1 MISGLSSSILH
12 DYATYVGSSKQ
23 FSTKDMFET
32 LSKELGGDGE
42 TLTKGDLGAFIKK
55 NSNDMSPTKLKALE
69 TLQSSWST
77 ISGGADSISFDNMKG
92 YTSFLGLIYTSD
104 RTTSKSSTSS
114 TLSANSSSS
123 DFSSAKSRINDY
135 LVSSAVA
142 GKTSTK
148 ESVMSAYLKDLLAK
162 NSDENDNSD
171 DIDTVVN
178 MMASLN
184 SSKSVAIDGS
194 LVKPSA
200 DYTV

>member
-42 TLTKGDLGAFIKK
+42 TLTKADLGAFIKK

-114 TLSANSSSS
+114 SS

-162 NSDENDNSD
+162 NSDANDNSD

-184 SSKSVAIDGS
+184 SAKSVAIDGS